1 MLDDY
6 IAKSKLSESLTST
19 VWLAKHKLTGEEAV
33 MKCFDLSKLN
43 RNLRDC
49 LNNELEF
56 LSSVD
61 HPNII
66 RLLHVSQDD
75 DFLVMVLEYCD
86 GGTLSSYIQRYG
98 RVEEDIAKRFMKQI
112 GAGLEI
118 IHDNH
123 IIHRDLKPENILIDG
138 SGDDL
143 VLKIADFSLARKLHP
158 GKYLETVCG
167 SPFYMAPEVLQF
179 QRYNEKADMWSV
191 GAILFELLHGY
202 PPFRGNNN
210 VQVLRNIKSSTAL
223 PFSRL
228 ILQQMHPDC
237 IDVCSRLLS
246 INPAA
251 TLGIEDFPFLGRIK
265 NSRVWVKDTTF
276 SSRQH
281 GTRERKVATIN
292 GRLQFD
298 LSQDAYLPQRLLENL
313 MYIYNTIEMARVTG
327 VPTSYLISRGESI
340 KVLSQLLRK
349 AKQKTWFFQMLRSW
363 NLNKELM
370 KVLEARTGFYEPIA
384 TLDFASLYS

>member
-1 MLDDY
+1 MEPVVMIDEY
-6 IAKSKLSESLTST
+6 KAKSKLSESLTST
-19 VWLAKHKLTGEEAV
+19 VWLANHRLTGEEAV

-43 RNLRDC
+43 RNLRNC

-56 LSSVD
+56 LSSVH

-66 RLLHVSQDD
+66 RLLQFFQDE

-86 GGTLSSYIQRYG
+86 GGTLSSYIQRHG
-98 RVEEDIAKRFMKQI
+98 RVEEDVAKRFMKQI

-123 IIHRDLKPENILIDG
+123 IIHRDLKPENILLVG
-138 SGDDL
+138 SGDEL
-143 VLKIADFSLARKLHP
+143 VLKIADFSLARKLVP

-191 GAILFELLHGY
+191 GAILFEMLHGY

-210 VQVLRNIKSSTAL
+210 VQVLRNIRSSTSL

-228 ILQQMHPDC
+228 ILQQLHPDC

-246 INPAA
+246 INPVKR
-251 TLGIEDFPFLGRIK
+251 LSFDEFYKHKFLQI
-265 NSRVWVKDTTF
+265 
-276 SSRQH
+276 
-281 GTRERKVATIN
+281 
-292 GRLQFD
+292 
-298 LSQDAYLPQRLLENL
+298 
-313 MYIYNTIEMARVTG
+313 
-327 VPTSYLISRGESI
+327 
-340 KVLSQLLRK
+340 
-349 AKQKTWFFQMLRSW
+349 
-363 NLNKELM
+363 
-370 KVLEARTGFYEPIA
+370 
-384 TLDFASLYS
+384 